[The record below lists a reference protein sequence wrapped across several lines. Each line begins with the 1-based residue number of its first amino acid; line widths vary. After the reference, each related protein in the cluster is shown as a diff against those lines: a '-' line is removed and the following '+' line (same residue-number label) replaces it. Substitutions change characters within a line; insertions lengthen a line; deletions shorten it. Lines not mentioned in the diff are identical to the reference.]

1 MYVVYVIQSER
12 DKRLYKGFTND
23 LEKRIKEHNSKKTA
37 STKAYTPWVLV
48 YFEEVT
54 DRTAARER
62 EKYLKSGI
70 GREYLKK
77 IIKKA
82 P

>member
-1 MYVVYVIQSER
+1 
-12 DKRLYKGFTND
+12 
-23 LEKRIKEHNSKKTA
+23 
-37 STKAYTPWVLV
+37 
-48 YFEEVT
+48 VT

-77 IIKKA
+77 IINMA